1 MYLKITIHLHSF
13 IKPTSSFKRLC
24 PISSNNDLHKIHHVY
39 YMYNI
44 TSYHI
49 YMYMFSYLYFEHL
62 KIYMFLSFL
71 CVHCI
76 LLIDRCPFVF
86 QVVIGITAKILHF
99 YSSKLIELKKNPL
112 FNIMKQKYFYGPILI
127 PVNKKIGWKPQR
139 HYFFCSELF
148 QS

>member
-1 MYLKITIHLHSF
+1 MKFVTKISGHFSRTYHVSNYHYVTLVNTLLYFFKQMYLKITIHLHSF

-99 YSSKLIELKKNPL
+99 YSSKLIELKKTH
-112 FNIMKQKYFYGPILI
+112 FLI
-127 PVNKKIGWKPQR
+127 
-139 HYFFCSELF
+139 
-148 QS
+148 